1 MWNRDSEGRRC
12 GPVWTPFQPQPR
24 SASAHQEAAFIPSQ
38 VGKGTPLS
46 AWISQCKRRQSKKK
60 SALNSN
66 IQVTPSSLLPTPK
79 DHTLAPPGVHI
90 FCQRRGGYRSHHRA
104 GYLSKEKVLK
114 ETLRVQWHSP
124 SCATEQGCAV
134 QGKLCSG
141 GSFPRKKKLEESNCC

>member
-1 MWNRDSEGRRC
+1 MWSCASSLPGSL
-12 GPVWTPFQPQPR
+12 P
-24 SASAHQEAAFIPSQ
+24 ASAPQCFCSPRGSSALRRFYSITGRKGNSFKCLGFPVQEKAKQ
-38 VGKGTPLS
+38 
-46 AWISQCKRRQSKKK
+46 KK

-66 IQVTPSSLLPTPK
+66 IQVSPPSLLPTPK

-104 GYLSKEKVLK
+104 GYLSKKKVLK

-124 SCATEQGCAV
+124 SCTTEQGCAV